1 MFRLV
6 LVKLTKAGLLFDGKG
21 SDELMTRW
29 SWKSRQVTTVERFV
43 QLVDKAVDSTVLSKY
58 IINHCLPYK

>member
-29 SWKSRQVTTVERFV
+29 LWKSRQVTTVERFV
-43 QLVDKAVDSTVLSKY
+43 QLVNAFYLN
-58 IINHCLPYK
+58 NHHSNCK